1 MNKFKQLST
10 LMLLLLPLNILAVGV
25 GDTLTVDGIRYEVT
39 VYNQTTG
46 EKFAKIKNVLK
57 GGAVT
62 IPETVQFTIDNTF
75 IVNEFGGTYNGGN
88 KNVTSLTLP
97 NTITKITGDQ
107 SFGGFDGLTELK
119 LPTGIESI
127 EDGCF
132 AGMEKLE
139 AFGWNDETG
148 TNNNYFTI
156 EDGIL
161 YNKSQTNLLK
171 VPQAYPLS
179 GEMEFT
185 LKESVTT
192 IHKKSLTGWGNVVT
206 INLGANVTTI
216 AEGGIGSDKSLI
228 NITVDDDNPNF
239 SSQEGILCNKEGT
252 SILIFPMGRTGYTV
266 DNPLVIPAGITTIE
280 PKTFS
285 GATIKAIDLN
295 EVTTIKESAFEGC
308 NQLSNVSITQ
318 NTTYI
323 GKGAFGGVSSLQT
336 IKVNGDVNGET
347 EYFKSINGVLYN
359 KDVTHLMAF
368 PCNNTTALDAENCFN
383 IPETVEVIDSNACWS
398 ARNMERVIIPAA
410 TTTIEPFAFRACS
423 ILGTVTFTPVSNLTT
438 IGNRVFWESGIE
450 QIEIPA
456 SVKTI
461 GYGAFAT
468 AKSLTKVTVADGSQ
482 LVTIDG
488 QAFIDCTSLT
498 EFTFNGT
505 CTLKTIGEKAF
516 SGTKIASFA
525 FPQTVTDIGKSA
537 FKDCKE
543 LASISFAENPAIRN
557 IKAMAF
563 ADSGLENVT
572 LPEGVKTV
580 EKEAFRNC
588 NQLESIFIPEST
600 TLIDPEAFKYCPN
613 LSDIEV
619 AGNNSKYSSVQGFL
633 CDKNKTKLI
642 LFPPGKAREDF
653 TLLPPSLTSI
663 GDFAFYDCGE
673 KFTNISIPAKVTSIG
688 GRAFG
693 MDKNLKSIAFLCD
706 EPIDPENIRQDNGWA
721 SFDDGQTAPNTM
733 KDITIYVRKDL
744 YDTYKNVEPYKS
756 FYAQFKEIKTSFTAA
771 HSGDLTANE
780 NCDEYFPM
788 SNTAVNLLST
798 KADVKT
804 YVVPET
810 VKDAD
815 NNEYT
820 VSLIGD
826 YAFENANANIE
837 EVVVKGDV
845 GYIGAMA
852 FLTKVKRE
860 GTSIKPNGTTIK
872 QVIFTSNTPAEW
884 LSKDYFGLTDDFK
897 EFSPEQ
903 KIYVKKTKVADY
915 QTAWSNFENQIGYKI
930 PGIAIGKKYG
940 TFSREFDVDLSD
952 ANSLGKHVYA
962 FTSGEIREGT
972 GDYGE
977 SEYHVIMHSVN
988 VADNGDGTYIPAGEG
1003 VLLKYMDGET
1013 LPEDYYY
1020 CIGEKDDRIYT
1031 VSDNVMKG
1039 VTINNQSITDT
1050 NHDIWVMQG
1059 GIFRSLDGATVSMPI
1074 HKAYLQLA
1082 GIPAG
1087 AKLMFAFEEPN
1098 EIEETIPAEE
1108 VENTTDIEDNLKAN
1122 ATHKVYYDLQGR
1134 RVINPKK
1141 GIYIVNGKKVIM

>member
-1 MNKFKQLST
+1 MKKIKLLST
-10 LMLLLLPLNILAVGV
+10 WMLLLLPLNILAVGV
-25 GDTLTVDGIRYEVT
+25 KDTLTVDGITYEVT

-46 EKFAKIKNVLK
+46 EKFAKVRNVLK

-75 IVNEFGGTYNGGN
+75 IVNEYGASYNGGN
-88 KNVTSLTLP
+88 EDVTSLTLP

-127 EDGCF
+127 ADGCF

-139 AFGWNDETG
+139 AFAWNNATEG
-148 TNNNYFTI
+148 ANNSYFTI

-161 YNKSQTNLLK
+161 YNKSQTDLIK

-206 INLGANVTTI
+206 IHLGANVTTI
-216 AEGGIGSDKSLI
+216 AEGGIGTDKSLI
-228 NITVDDDNPNF
+228 NIIVDGGNPNF
-239 SSQEGILCNKEGT
+239 SSKEGILCNKEGT

-308 NQLSNVSITQ
+308 NQLASVSISQ
-318 NTTYI
+318 NTTFI

-336 IKVNGDVNGET
+336 IKVDGESD
-347 EYFKSINGVLYN
+347 YFKSINGVLYN

-368 PCNNTTALDAENCFN
+368 PCNNTTALDEENRFE
-383 IPETVEVIDSNACWS
+383 IPETVEVIDANACWN
-398 ARNMERVIIPAA
+398 AKNMKEVIIPAA
-410 TTTIEPFAFRACS
+410 TTTIEPYAFRACS
-423 ILGTVTFTPVSNLTT
+423 ILGTVTFTPVSTLTT
-438 IGNRVFWESGIE
+438 IGTRAFWESGIE
-450 QIEIPA
+450 QVEIPA
-456 SVKTI
+456 SVKAI
-461 GYGAFAT
+461 GYGAFEG
-468 AKSLTKVTVADGSQ
+468 AKCLTKVTIADDSQ
-482 LVTIDG
+482 LEIING
-488 QAFIDCTSLT
+488 NAFRSCTSLT
-498 EFTFNGT
+498 DFTFSGT
-505 CTLKTIGEKAF
+505 CTLKTIGETAF

-525 FPQTVTDIGKSA
+525 FPQTVTDIGQSA

-543 LASISFAENPAIRN
+543 LASISFAENPAIQN

-588 NQLESIFIPEST
+588 NQLESISIPEST
-600 TLIDPEAFKYCPN
+600 TLVDPEAFKYCPN
-613 LSDIEV
+613 LSDIKV
-619 AGNNSKYSSVQGFL
+619 AENNSNYSSVQGFL
-633 CDKNKTKLI
+633 CDKTKTKLI

-673 KFTNISIPAKVTSIG
+673 KFKNISIPAKVTSIG

-693 MDKNLKSIAFLCD
+693 MDKNLESIAFLCD

-860 GTSIKPNGTTIK
+860 GSSIKPNGTTIK
-872 QVIFTSNTPAEW
+872 QVIFTSNTPAKW
-884 LSKDYFGLTDDFK
+884 LSKNYFGLTDDFK

-915 QTAWSNFENQIGYKI
+915 QTAWPNFENQIGYKI

-952 ANSLGKHVYA
+952 ANSLGEHVYA

-1013 LPEDYYY
+1013 LSEDYYY
-1020 CIGEKDDRIYT
+1020 CIGEKDNRSYT

-1087 AKLMFAFEEPN
+1087 AKLVFAFEEPN
-1098 EIEETIPAEE
+1098 EVEETISTEE
-1108 VENTTDIEDNLKAN
+1108 VGSTTGIEDIQKAN
-1122 ATHKVYYDLQGR
+1122 ATQKVYYDLQGR

-1141 GIYIVNGKKVIM
+1141 GIYIVNGKKVII